1 MESTNIAREE
11 SIIDAVSKSSNLEKY
26 IEKESFGLTNPD
38 LYDKL
43 VSTIGFILLV
53 ISLISC
59 PLSMYYL
66 IFGNNYIRAVIILLL
81 TYQIFIAKKNKIWLK
96 ICKFVEPF
104 NYFNTYGYIIDKKDD
119 LTTNEIKINDEKSLF
134 CFHPHGILTLGL
146 LILSVTNKIIGK
158 SNILGSRAL
167 LYTPITGLFTKWFG
181 IQSVNPKRFSNI
193 MDKGENISFVPGGFE
208 EATITNHNCDRV
220 YINSRKGF
228 IKYALKYGY
237 KVHPIYTFNESRL
250 FLTMNYFENFRLI
263 LNRFKIPTVFFLGK
277 VFGLPDCTQKL
288 VTVISSGIQFP
299 KIENPTKE
307 EVECYHKQYICELEY
322 LYYKYKDRFGG
333 SEILEVF

>member
-1 MESTNIAREE
+1 MANELDITKKDLTENDQKDSE
-11 SIIDAVSKSSNLEKY
+11 DFV
-26 IEKESFGLTNPD
+26 LTNPD

-59 PLSMYYL
+59 PLSLYYL
-66 IFGNNYIRAVIILLL
+66 IFGSNYIRSLIVLLL
-81 TYQIFIAKKNKIWLK
+81 TYQIFIAKKNKYWLS

-104 NYFNTYGYIIDKKDD
+104 NYFNTYGYIIDKKDSD
-119 LTTNEIKINDEKSLF
+119 NIQEVVKPVLNNEKSLF

-181 IQSVNPKRFSNI
+181 IQSVNPARFSNI
-193 MDKGENISFVPGGFE
+193 MDKGQNISFVPGGFE
-208 EATITNHNCDRV
+208 EATITNHNKDRV

-277 VFGLPDCTQKL
+277 VFGLPDYSQKL
-288 VTVISSGIQFP
+288 VTVISSGLNFP
-299 KIENPTKE
+299 QIENPTKE
-307 EVECYHKQYICELEY
+307 DVEIYHKKYICELEY
-322 LYYKYKDRFGG
+322 LYYKYRERFGG
-333 SEILEVF
+333 SEVLEIF